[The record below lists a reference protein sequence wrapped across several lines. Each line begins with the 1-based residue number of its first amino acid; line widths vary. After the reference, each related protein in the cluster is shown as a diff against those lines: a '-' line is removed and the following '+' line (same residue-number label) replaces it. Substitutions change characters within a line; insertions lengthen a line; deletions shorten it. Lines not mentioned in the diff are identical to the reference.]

1 MQQQADEFIA
11 YLAVERGASRHTL
24 DAYRRDVARYLE
36 FLSAR
41 SAAEVDAVTA
51 DDTLAYLREL
61 RARGYA
67 PSTIERQI
75 AAIKSFHRFLVR
87 EGITK
92 NCPTEAIPLPKVP
105 QKLPDVISIEQADK
119 LLSQPFAADARGRRD
134 RAILEV
140 LYGCGIR
147 VSELVGM
154 DMPSIDLA
162 AGFMRVFGKSSKERD
177 VPLGGAAARA
187 LEDYLSYGGL
197 LLLGKAG
204 SFRGT
209 DAVFL
214 NVRGGRIS
222 RQSVFAIVKR
232 YGRAAG
238 LESLHPHTL
247 RHSYATHML
256 GGGADLRVLQELLGH
271 VDITTT
277 QVYTHVDRRHIREEY
292 LSTHPRARPSRRESS
307 SSPRGAEA

>member
-41 SAAEVDAVTA
+41 SAPEVDAVTA

-61 RARGYA
+61 RACGYA
-67 PSTIERQI
+67 PSTIERQM

-105 QKLPDVISIEQADK
+105 QKLPDVISIEQAEQ
-119 LLSQPFAADARGRRD
+119 LLSQPFPLDARGRRD

-147 VSELVGM
+147 VSELVGL
-154 DMPSIDLA
+154 DMSAIDLTE
-162 AGFMRVFGKSSKERD
+162 GFMRVFGKNSKERD

-187 LEDYLSYGGL
+187 LEEYLSHGRL
-197 LLLGKAG
+197 LLSGKAG
-204 SFRGT
+204 SLRTT
-209 DAVFL
+209 DAAFL
-214 NVRGGRIS
+214 NFRGGRIS

-232 YGRAAG
+232 YGRAIG
-238 LESLHPHTL
+238 LDNLHPHTL

-292 LSTHPRARPSRRESS
+292 LSTHPRARLLRREPS
-307 SSPRGAEA
+307 SSPRGAGA